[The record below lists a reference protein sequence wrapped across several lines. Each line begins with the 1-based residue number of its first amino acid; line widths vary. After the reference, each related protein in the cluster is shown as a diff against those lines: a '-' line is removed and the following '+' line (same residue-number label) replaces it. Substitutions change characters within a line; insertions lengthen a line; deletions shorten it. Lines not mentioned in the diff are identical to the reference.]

1 MTFPF
6 NDTRQEKTVMD
17 SKPIIKAIT
26 YDLLDSLKEGEEF
39 FAPDL
44 AHKVSRKAEHYPKR
58 PMDGTVTRYIRHYS
72 RQRRPIRRI
81 GAKELSKY
89 RMGA

>member
-1 MTFPF
+1 
-6 NDTRQEKTVMD
+6 MD

-39 FAPDL
+39 FALDL
-44 AHKVSRKAEHYPKR
+44 ANRVSEKAQSFRKR

-89 RMGA
+89 RVGA